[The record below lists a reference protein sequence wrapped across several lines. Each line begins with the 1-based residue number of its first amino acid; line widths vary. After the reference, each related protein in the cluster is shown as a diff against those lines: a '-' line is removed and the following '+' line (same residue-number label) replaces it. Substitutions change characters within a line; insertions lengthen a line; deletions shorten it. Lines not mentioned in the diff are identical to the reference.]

1 MVSTRRPS
9 GLLQICAP
17 RRAATIFKLL
27 YILHTA
33 HDQQGRAKAALSVH
47 CNSGPSTSSRPG
59 SRSSGYF

>member
-33 HDQQGRAKAALSVH
+33 HDQQGRGQGSVI
-47 CNSGPSTSSRPG
+47 CTLQFGPIYLLPPRFP
-59 SRSSGYF
+59 